1 MANKRLEPIREYTRG
16 SAYCSPKDKTM
27 EHQPTIETER
37 LILRPFSISDA
48 DVVMALAGTKQV
60 YATTLN
66 VPYPYEPGMAEK

>member
-1 MANKRLEPIREYTRG
+1 
-16 SAYCSPKDKTM
+16 M